1 MRGIILALA
10 PTLLLLLLLF
20 EVEAANLVDAPDEG
34 GALVPLVIVVEIP
47 PMVL

>member
-1 MRGIILALA
+1 MSGIILALA
-10 PTLLLLLLLF
+10 PTLLLLLL